1 MSTSDLGQ
9 KAKHEQVLLF
19 EIGAEE
25 LPQSAINDTLAF
37 FEVRGAELA
46 TQLGASGKP
55 HVTGSPRRL
64 FLSLS
69 GIPAHTAKA
78 KEEKLGPPARVA
90 WNEKGEITKAGEGF
104 AKTSGVAVSALVRK
118 DTPKGEYASATVE
131 SGGEES
137 APVITR
143 FLNTLLTQIPF
154 AKSMRWGNEDV
165 RFSRPVQW
173 VVAVLDGTVLPVT
186 FGSLMAQDKTRGHRF
201 MANEPFAVTSLEQY
215 SASLKERFVIVD
227 REARRAAVLEEARKA
242 AQEAGGILFCDGGAH
257 NETAPLMVA
266 RYFTSLLDEVTELVE
281 FPFGVYGAFDES
293 ALALPREVILTTMRA
308 HQRYFAVVD
317 AKGKLLPRFV
327 TIAATRVKDPALVRR
342 GNERVLKARLNDAS
356 YFFQQDQKR
365 TLLSRVADLNSVTY
379 HKKLGSSYAKV
390 ERALALA
397 FKIAE
402 QLGKG
407 TAPATKLAA
416 HLEGHAGSDFY
427 AQLGRS
433 MALAKA
439 DLTTLMVGEFPELQG
454 FVGAEYARA
463 GGEQAEVAVAVADH
477 YMPRSAEDGE
487 PQSELGAIVSMA
499 DKLDTIDSIIG
510 IGQAPTGSS
519 DPFALRRAALGV
531 IRILIDCG
539 ARRGWALDLSL
550 LGLSDKTLAFIA
562 ERFTNHVL
570 PAAPGTDANAVRAVV
585 AAGFF
590 SPAQALQRVRA
601 LQTFAQQPAFAA
613 LDATLKRVLNILKD
627 KKTGQMLDVQGAVVP
642 ALFAH
647 AQEAALYNET
657 QKALD
662 FKKAQP
668 RSGAGY
674 INVLTRVAEVQPVVA
689 QFFEAV
695 MVMDKN
701 ESIKLN
707 RMRMLRDVA
716 ALTSDIA
723 DFEKL

>member
-1 MSTSDLGQ
+1 M
-9 KAKHEQVLLF
+9 
-19 EIGAEE
+19 
-25 LPQSAINDTLAF
+25 
-37 FEVRGAELA
+37 
-46 TQLGASGKP
+46 
-55 HVTGSPRRL
+55 
-64 FLSLS
+64 
-69 GIPAHTAKA
+69 
-78 KEEKLGPPARVA
+78 A
-90 WNEKGEITKAGEGF
+90 WNDKGEVSKAGEGF
-104 AKTSGVAVSALVRK
+104 AKTCAVPVSALVRK
-118 DTPKGEYASATVE
+118 ETAKGEYAAATVE

-143 FLNTLLTQIPF
+143 FLDTLLTQIPF
-154 AKSMRWGNEDV
+154 AKSMRWGNEEV

-173 VVAVLDGTVLPVT
+173 LVAVLDGKILPVH
-186 FGSLMAQDKTRGHRF
+186 FGTIHAQDKTRGHRF

-215 SASLKERFVIVD
+215 SSVLKERFVIAD
-227 REARRAAVLEEARKA
+227 QEARRAAVLDEARKA
-242 AQEAGGILFCDGGAH
+242 AKQAGGTLFCDGGDDSGSTPRG
-257 NETAPLMVA
+257 ESPLMVA
-266 RYFTSLLDEVTELVE
+266 RYFTSLLDEVTQLCE
-281 FPFGVYGAFDES
+281 FPFGVFGSFDES

-317 AKGKLLPRFV
+317 AKGTLLPRFV
-327 TIAATRVKDPALVRR
+327 TIAATRAKDPALVRR
-342 GNERVLKARLNDAS
+342 GNERVLKARLNDAT

-365 TLLSRVADLNSVTY
+365 TLLSRVSDLNSVTY
-379 HKKLGSSYAKV
+379 HKKLGSSFAKV

-402 QLGKG
+402 LLGKG
-407 TAPATKLAA
+407 PAPRPALLDYLQQDTGKDLSP
-416 HLEGHAGSDFY
+416 HRGRFY
-427 AQLGRS
+427 PQLGRA

-463 GGEQAEVAVAVADH
+463 AGGHADIAAAVAEH

-487 PQSELGAIVSMA
+487 PQSELGAIISMA
-499 DKLDTIDSIIG
+499 DKLDTIDTIIG

-531 IRILIDCG
+531 IRILIDSG
-539 ARRGWALDLSL
+539 ARRGWSLDLSK

-562 ERFTNHVL
+562 ERFTNHIL
-570 PAAPGTDANAVRAVV
+570 PATPGSDANAVRAVV
-585 AAGFF
+585 AAGFS

-601 LQTFAQQPAFAA
+601 VQTFAQQPEFAA
-613 LDATLKRVLNILKD
+613 LAATLKRVLNILKD
-627 KKTGQMLDVQGAVVP
+627 KSTGSMLEVTGAVVP

-647 AQEAALYNET
+647 ANEGALYNET
-657 QKALD
+657 QKALEL
-662 FKKAQP
+662 KRAQP
-668 RSGAGY
+668 HSGAGY
-674 INVLTRVAEVQPVVA
+674 INVLTRVAAVQPVVD

-701 ESIKLN
+701 ESIKIN

-723 DFEKL
+723 DFDKL